1 MNGKLNL
8 PYDKPVRLMFKSGNP
23 KTDKNQSVEGL
34 ENIVVLH
41 LNLAPSDLS
50 GYNVCPMA
58 SMGCKKACL
67 HTAGNPVF
75 QAQKDKGRINRA
87 RYYMQDR
94 ANFMKQLVR
103 ELENF
108 VKWCKK
114 NNKIG
119 VVRLNTT
126 SDISWEIYNLF
137 ERFPTLQFYDYTKI
151 QKRAMKFARGEY
163 PPNYHLTYSLN
174 EDNYNKAIE
183 VLKNGGNVAVVFRK
197 DLPQTFN
204 GYKVINGDEH
214 DLRYLDEKNVVV
226 GLKAKGK
233 AKKDTSGFVMN

>member
-1 MNGKLNL
+1 MSKLNL
-8 PYDKPVRLMFKSGNP
+8 PYKEPTRLMFKSGNP

-41 LNLAPSDLS
+41 LNLAPADLS

-58 SMGCKKACL
+58 SQGCKSACL

-87 RYYMQDR
+87 RFYMQDR
-94 ANFMKQLVR
+94 DKFMTQLTR
-103 ELENF
+103 ELVNF
-108 VKWCKK
+108 VKWCDK
-114 NNKIG
+114 NKKIG

-126 SDISWEIYNLF
+126 SDISWENYNLF
-137 ERFPTLQFYDYTKI
+137 EKFPMLQFYDYTKI
-151 QKRAMKFARGEY
+151 QKRALKFARGEY

-174 EDNYNKAIE
+174 EDNYDKAVE
-183 VLKNGGNVAVVFRK
+183 VLNEGGNIAVVFRK
-197 DLPQTFN
+197 DLPDTFM
-204 GYKVINGDEH
+204 GKKVVNGDLH
-214 DLRYLDEKNVVV
+214 DLRYLDPKNVVV

-233 AKKDTSGFVMN
+233 AKTDYSGFVMN

>member
-1 MNGKLNL
+1 MSKLNL
-8 PYDKPVRLMFKSGNP
+8 PYKEPTRLMFKSGNP

-41 LNLAPSDLS
+41 LNLAPADLS

-58 SMGCKKACL
+58 SQGCKSACL

-87 RYYMQDR
+87 RFYMQDR
-94 ANFMKQLVR
+94 DKFMTQLTR
-103 ELENF
+103 ELVNF
-108 VKWCKK
+108 VKWCDK
-114 NNKIG
+114 NKKIG

-126 SDISWEIYNLF
+126 SDISWENYNLF
-137 ERFPTLQFYDYTKI
+137 EKFPMLQFYDYTKI
-151 QKRAMKFARGEY
+151 QKRALKFARGEY

-174 EDNYNKAIE
+174 EDNYDRAVE
-183 VLKNGGNVAVVFRK
+183 VLNEGGNIAVVFRK
-197 DLPQTFN
+197 DLPDTFM
-204 GYKVINGDEH
+204 GKKVVNGDLH
-214 DLRYLDEKNVVV
+214 DLRYLDPKNVVV

-233 AKKDTSGFVMN
+233 AKTDYSGFVMN

>member
-1 MNGKLNL
+1 MGKLNL
-8 PYDKPVRLMFKSGNP
+8 PYKEPTRLMFKSGNP

-41 LNLAPSDLS
+41 LNLAPADLS

-58 SMGCKKACL
+58 SQGCKSACL

-87 RYYMQDR
+87 RFYMQDR
-94 ANFMKQLVR
+94 DKFISRIDR
-103 ELENF
+103 ELVNF
-108 VKWCKK
+108 VKWCDK
-114 NNKIG
+114 NKKIG

-126 SDISWEIYNLF
+126 SDISWENYNLF
-137 ERFPTLQFYDYTKI
+137 EKFPMLQFYDYTKI
-151 QKRAMKFARGEY
+151 QKRALKFARGEY

-174 EDNYNKAIE
+174 EDNYDRAVE
-183 VLKNGGNVAVVFRK
+183 VLNEGGNIAVVFRK
-197 DLPQTFN
+197 DLPDTFM
-204 GYKVINGDEH
+204 GKKVVNGDLH
-214 DLRYLDEKNVVV
+214 DLRYLDPKNVVV

-233 AKKDTSGFVMN
+233 AKTDYSGFVMN

>member
-1 MNGKLNL
+1 MGKLNL
-8 PYDKPVRLMFKSGNP
+8 PYKEPTRLMFKSGNP

-41 LNLAPSDLS
+41 LNLAPADLS

-58 SMGCKKACL
+58 SQGCKSACL

-87 RYYMQDR
+87 RFYMQNRDK
-94 ANFMKQLVR
+94 FMTQLTR
-103 ELENF
+103 ELVNF
-108 VKWCKK
+108 VKWCDK
-114 NNKIG
+114 NKKIG

-126 SDISWEIYNLF
+126 SDVSWENYNLF
-137 ERFPTLQFYDYTKI
+137 EKFPMLQFYDYTKI
-151 QKRAMKFARGEY
+151 QKRALKFARGEY

-174 EDNYNKAIE
+174 EDNYDKAVE
-183 VLKNGGNVAVVFRK
+183 VLNEGGNIAVVFRK
-197 DLPQTFN
+197 DLPDTFM
-204 GYKVINGDEH
+204 GKKVVNGDLH
-214 DLRYLDEKNVVV
+214 DLRYLDPKNVVV

-233 AKKDTSGFVMN
+233 AKTDYSGFVMN

>member
-1 MNGKLNL
+1 MGKLNL
-8 PYDKPVRLMFKSGNP
+8 PYKEPTRLMFKSGNP

-41 LNLAPSDLS
+41 LNLAPADLS

-58 SMGCKKACL
+58 SKGCKSACL

-87 RYYMQDR
+87 RFYMQDR
-94 ANFMKQLVR
+94 DKFMTQLTR
-103 ELENF
+103 ELVNF
-108 VKWCKK
+108 VKWCDK
-114 NNKIG
+114 NKKIG

-126 SDISWEIYNLF
+126 SDISWENYNLF
-137 ERFPTLQFYDYTKI
+137 EKFPMLQFYDYTKI
-151 QKRAMKFARGEY
+151 QKRALKFARGEY

-174 EDNYNKAIE
+174 EDNYDRAVE
-183 VLKNGGNVAVVFRK
+183 VLNEGGNIAVVFRK
-197 DLPQTFN
+197 DLPDTFM
-204 GYKVINGDEH
+204 GKKVVNGDLH
-214 DLRYLDEKNVVV
+214 DLRYLDPKNVVV

-233 AKKDTSGFVMN
+233 AKTDYSGFVMN

>member
-1 MNGKLNL
+1 MGKLNL
-8 PYDKPVRLMFKSGNP
+8 PYKEPTRLMFKSGNP

-41 LNLAPSDLS
+41 LNLAPADLS

-58 SMGCKKACL
+58 SQGCKSACL

-87 RYYMQDR
+87 RFYMQDR
-94 ANFMKQLVR
+94 DKFITQLTR
-103 ELENF
+103 ELVNF
-108 VKWCKK
+108 VKWCDK
-114 NNKIG
+114 NKKIG

-126 SDISWEIYNLF
+126 SDISWENYNLF
-137 ERFPTLQFYDYTKI
+137 EKFPMLQFYDYTKI
-151 QKRAMKFARGEY
+151 QKRALKFARGEY

-174 EDNYNKAIE
+174 EDNYDRAVE
-183 VLKNGGNVAVVFRK
+183 VLNEGGNIAVVFRK
-197 DLPQTFN
+197 DLPDTFM
-204 GYKVINGDEH
+204 GKKVVNGDLH
-214 DLRYLDEKNVVV
+214 DLRYLDPKNVVV

-233 AKKDTSGFVMN
+233 AKTDYSGFVMN

>member
-1 MNGKLNL
+1 MGKLNL
-8 PYDKPVRLMFKSGNP
+8 PYKEPTRLMFKSGNP

-41 LNLAPSDLS
+41 LNLAPADLS

-58 SMGCKKACL
+58 SQGCKSACL

-87 RYYMQDR
+87 RFYMQDR
-94 ANFMKQLVR
+94 DKFMTQLTR
-103 ELENF
+103 ELVNF
-108 VKWCKK
+108 VKWCDK
-114 NNKIG
+114 NKKIG

-126 SDISWEIYNLF
+126 SDISWENYNLF
-137 ERFPTLQFYDYTKI
+137 EKFPMLQFYDYTKI
-151 QKRAMKFARGEY
+151 QKRALKFARGEY

-174 EDNYNKAIE
+174 EDNYDRAVE
-183 VLKNGGNVAVVFRK
+183 VLNEGGNIAVVFRK
-197 DLPQTFN
+197 NLPDTFM
-204 GYKVINGDEH
+204 GKKVVNGDLH
-214 DLRYLDEKNVVV
+214 DLRYLDPKNVVV

-233 AKKDTSGFVMN
+233 AKTDYSGFVME

>member
-1 MNGKLNL
+1 MGKLNL
-8 PYDKPVRLMFKSGNP
+8 PYKEPTRLMFKSGNP

-41 LNLAPSDLS
+41 LNLAPADLS

-58 SMGCKKACL
+58 SQGCKSDCL

-87 RYYMQDR
+87 RFYMQDR
-94 ANFMKQLVR
+94 DKFMTQLTR
-103 ELENF
+103 ELVNF
-108 VKWCKK
+108 VKWCDK
-114 NNKIG
+114 NKKIG

-126 SDISWEIYNLF
+126 SDISWENYNLF
-137 ERFPTLQFYDYTKI
+137 EKFPMLQFYDYTKI
-151 QKRAMKFARGEY
+151 QKRALKFARGEY

-174 EDNYNKAIE
+174 EDNYDRAVE
-183 VLKNGGNVAVVFRK
+183 VLNEGGNIAVVFRK
-197 DLPQTFN
+197 DLPDTFM
-204 GYKVINGDEH
+204 GKKVVNGDLH
-214 DLRYLDEKNVVV
+214 DLRYLDPKNVVV

-233 AKKDTSGFVMN
+233 AKTDYSGFVMD

>member
-1 MNGKLNL
+1 MGKLNL
-8 PYDKPVRLMFKSGNP
+8 PYKEPTRLMFKSGNP

-41 LNLAPSDLS
+41 LNFAPADLS

-58 SMGCKKACL
+58 SQGCKSACL

-87 RYYMQDR
+87 RFYMQDR
-94 ANFMKQLVR
+94 DKFMTQLTR
-103 ELENF
+103 ELVNF
-108 VKWCKK
+108 VKWCDK
-114 NNKIG
+114 NKKIG

-126 SDISWEIYNLF
+126 SDISWENYNLF
-137 ERFPTLQFYDYTKI
+137 EKFPMLQFYDYTKI
-151 QKRAMKFARGEY
+151 QKRALKFARGEY

-174 EDNYNKAIE
+174 EDNYDKAVE
-183 VLKNGGNVAVVFRK
+183 VLNEGGNIAVVFRK
-197 DLPQTFN
+197 DLPDTFM
-204 GYKVINGDEH
+204 GKKVVNGDLH
-214 DLRYLDEKNVVV
+214 DLRYLDPKNVVV

-233 AKKDTSGFVMN
+233 AKTDYSGFVME

>member
-1 MNGKLNL
+1 MIGKEYL
-8 PYDKPVRLMFKSGNP
+8 PFQEPVRLMFKSGNP
-23 KTDKNQSVEGL
+23 KTDKNQSINGL
-34 ENIVVLH
+34 ENYVILH
-41 LNLAPSDLS
+41 LNLAPEKLS
-50 GYNVCPMA
+50 GFQMCPMA

-87 RYYMQDR
+87 RFYMQDR
-94 ANFMKQLVR
+94 PNFLKKLFK

-126 SDISWEIYNLF
+126 SDVSWEIHNIF
-137 ERFPTLQFYDYTKI
+137 EKFPMLQFYDYTKI

-174 EDNYNKAIE
+174 EDNYKQAME
-183 VLKNGGNVAVVFRK
+183 VLNNGGNIAVVFRK

-233 AKKDTSGFVMN
+233 AKKDESGFVMD

>member
-1 MNGKLNL
+1 MGKLNL
-8 PYDKPVRLMFKSGNP
+8 PYKEPTRLMFKSGNP

-41 LNLAPSDLS
+41 LNLAPADLS

-58 SMGCKKACL
+58 SQGCKSACL

-87 RYYMQDR
+87 RFYMQDR
-94 ANFMKQLVR
+94 DKFMTQLTR
-103 ELENF
+103 ELVNF
-108 VKWCKK
+108 VKWCDK
-114 NNKIG
+114 NKKIG

-126 SDISWEIYNLF
+126 SDISWENYNLF
-137 ERFPTLQFYDYTKI
+137 EKFPMLQFYDYTKI
-151 QKRAMKFARGEY
+151 QKRALKFARGEY

-174 EDNYNKAIE
+174 EDNYDKAVE
-183 VLKNGGNVAVVFRK
+183 VLNEGGNIAVVFRK
-197 DLPQTFN
+197 DLPDTFM
-204 GYKVINGDEH
+204 GKKVVNGDLH
-214 DLRYLDEKNVVV
+214 DLRYLDPKNVVV

-233 AKKDTSGFVMN
+233 AKTDYSGSVMN

>member
-1 MNGKLNL
+1 MGKLNL
-8 PYDKPVRLMFKSGNP
+8 PYKEPTRLMFKSGNP

-41 LNLAPSDLS
+41 LNLAPADLS

-58 SMGCKKACL
+58 SQGCKSACL

-87 RYYMQDR
+87 RFYMQDR
-94 ANFMKQLVR
+94 DKFMTQLTR
-103 ELENF
+103 ELINF
-108 VKWCKK
+108 VKWCDK
-114 NNKIG
+114 NKKIG

-126 SDISWEIYNLF
+126 SDISWENYNLF
-137 ERFPTLQFYDYTKI
+137 EKFPMLQFYDYTKI
-151 QKRAMKFARGEY
+151 QKRALKFARGEY

-174 EDNYNKAIE
+174 EDNYDKAVE
-183 VLKNGGNVAVVFRK
+183 VLNEGGNIAVVFRK
-197 DLPQTFN
+197 DLPDTFM
-204 GYKVINGDEH
+204 GKKVVNGDLH
-214 DLRYLDEKNVVV
+214 DLRYLDPKNVVV

-233 AKKDTSGFVMN
+233 AKTDYSGFVMN

>member
-1 MNGKLNL
+1 MGKLNL
-8 PYDKPVRLMFKSGNP
+8 PYKEPTRLMFKSGNP

-41 LNLAPSDLS
+41 LNLAPADLS

-58 SMGCKKACL
+58 SQGCKSACL

-87 RYYMQDR
+87 RFYMQNRDK
-94 ANFMKQLVR
+94 FMTQLTR
-103 ELENF
+103 ELVNF
-108 VKWCKK
+108 VKWCDK
-114 NNKIG
+114 NKKIG

-126 SDISWEIYNLF
+126 SDISWENYNLF
-137 ERFPTLQFYDYTKI
+137 EKFPMLQFYDYTKI
-151 QKRAMKFARGEY
+151 QKRALKFARGEY

-174 EDNYNKAIE
+174 EDNYDKAVE
-183 VLKNGGNVAVVFRK
+183 VLNEGGNIAVVFRK
-197 DLPQTFN
+197 DLPDTFM
-204 GYKVINGDEH
+204 GKKVVNGDLH
-214 DLRYLDEKNVVV
+214 DLRYLDPKNVVV

-233 AKKDTSGFVMN
+233 AKTDYSGFVMN

>member
-1 MNGKLNL
+1 MGKLNL
-8 PYDKPVRLMFKSGNP
+8 PYKEPTRLMFKSGNP

-41 LNLAPSDLS
+41 LNLAPADLS

-58 SMGCKKACL
+58 SQGCKSACL

-87 RYYMQDR
+87 RFYMQDR
-94 ANFMKQLVR
+94 DKFMTQLTR
-103 ELENF
+103 ELVNF
-108 VKWCKK
+108 VKWCDK
-114 NNKIG
+114 NKKIG

-126 SDISWEIYNLF
+126 SDISWEHYNLF
-137 ERFPTLQFYDYTKI
+137 DKFPMLQFYDYTKI
-151 QKRAMKFARGEY
+151 QKRALKFARGEY

-174 EDNYNKAIE
+174 EDNYDRAVE
-183 VLKNGGNVAVVFRK
+183 VLNEGGNIAVVFRK
-197 DLPQTFN
+197 DLPDTFM
-204 GYKVINGDEH
+204 GKKVVNGDLH
-214 DLRYLDEKNVVV
+214 DLRYLDPKNVVV

-233 AKKDTSGFVMN
+233 AKTDYSGFVMN

>member
-1 MNGKLNL
+1 MSGKLNL
-8 PYDKPVRLMFKSGNP
+8 PYKKPIRLMFKSGNP
-23 KTDKNQSVEGL
+23 KTIKNQSVSGL
-34 ENIVVLH
+34 EDIVIQF

-50 GYNVCPMA
+50 GYNMCPMA
-58 SMGCKKACL
+58 SIGCKKACL

-75 QAQKDKGRINRA
+75 QAQKDMGRINRA
-87 RYYMQDR
+87 RFYMQDR
-94 ANFMKQLVR
+94 PNFMKQLVR

-119 VVRLNTT
+119 AVRLNTT
-126 SDISWEIYNLF
+126 SDISWEIF
-137 ERFPTLQFYDYTKI
+137 EIFEKFPTLQFYDYTKI

-174 EDNYNKAIE
+174 EDNYKKAIK

-197 DLPQTFN
+197 DLPKTFS

-214 DLRYLDEKNVVV
+214 DLRYLDKKNVVV

-233 AKKDTSGFVMN
+233 AKTDMSGFVLD

>member
-1 MNGKLNL
+1 MGKLNL
-8 PYDKPVRLMFKSGNP
+8 PYKEPTRLMFKSGNP

-41 LNLAPSDLS
+41 LNLAPADLS

-58 SMGCKKACL
+58 SLGCKAACL

-87 RYYMQDR
+87 RFYMQDR
-94 ANFMKQLVR
+94 DKFMTQLTR
-103 ELENF
+103 ELVNF
-108 VKWCKK
+108 VKWCDK
-114 NNKIG
+114 NKKIG

-126 SDISWEIYNLF
+126 SDISWENYNLF
-137 ERFPTLQFYDYTKI
+137 EKFPMLQFYDYTKI
-151 QKRAMKFARGEY
+151 QTRALKFARGEY

-174 EDNYNKAIE
+174 EDNYDKAMQ
-183 VLKNGGNVAVVFRK
+183 VLNEGGNIAVVFRK
-197 DLPQTFN
+197 DLPDTFA
-204 GYKVINGDEH
+204 GRKVVNGDLH
-214 DLRYLDEKNVVV
+214 DLRYLDPKNVVV

-233 AKKDTSGFVMN
+233 AKTDYSGFVMD

>member
-197 DLPQTFN
+197 DLQQTFN
-204 GYKVINGDEH
+204 GYKVINCDEH
-214 DLRYLDEKNVVV
+214 DLR
-226 GLKAKGK
+226 
-233 AKKDTSGFVMN
+233 

>member
-1 MNGKLNL
+1 MGKLNL
-8 PYDKPVRLMFKSGNP
+8 PYKEPTRLMFKSGNP

-41 LNLAPSDLS
+41 LNFAPADLS

-58 SMGCKKACL
+58 SQGCKSACL

-87 RYYMQDR
+87 RFYMQDR
-94 ANFMKQLVR
+94 DKFISRIDR
-103 ELENF
+103 ELVNF
-108 VKWCKK
+108 VKWCDK
-114 NNKIG
+114 NKKIG

-126 SDISWEIYNLF
+126 SDISWENYNLF
-137 ERFPTLQFYDYTKI
+137 EKFPMLQFYDYTKI
-151 QKRAMKFARGEY
+151 QKRALKFARGEY

-174 EDNYNKAIE
+174 EDNYDRAVE
-183 VLKNGGNVAVVFRK
+183 VLNEGGNIAVVFRK
-197 DLPQTFN
+197 DLPDTFM
-204 GYKVINGDEH
+204 GKKVVNGDLH
-214 DLRYLDEKNVVV
+214 DLRYLDPKNVVV

-233 AKKDTSGFVMN
+233 AKTDYSGFVMN

>member
-1 MNGKLNL
+1 MGKLNL
-8 PYDKPVRLMFKSGNP
+8 PYKEPTRLMFKSGNP

-41 LNLAPSDLS
+41 LNLAPADLS

-58 SMGCKKACL
+58 SKGCKSACL

-87 RYYMQDR
+87 RFYMQDR
-94 ANFMKQLVR
+94 DKFMTQLTR
-103 ELENF
+103 ELVNF
-108 VKWCKK
+108 VKWCDK
-114 NNKIG
+114 NKKIG

-126 SDISWEIYNLF
+126 SDVSWENYNLF
-137 ERFPTLQFYDYTKI
+137 EKFPMLQFYDYTKI
-151 QKRAMKFARGEY
+151 QKRALKFARGEY

-174 EDNYNKAIE
+174 EDNYDKAKE
-183 VLKNGGNVAVVFRK
+183 VLNKGGNVAVVFRK
-197 DLPQTFN
+197 DLPQTFM
-204 GYKVINGDEH
+204 GHRVVNGDLH
-214 DLRYLDEKNVVV
+214 DLRLLDPKNVVV

-233 AKKDTSGFVMN
+233 AKTDYSGFVMN

>member
-1 MNGKLNL
+1 MIGKNYL
-8 PYDKPVRLMFKSGNP
+8 PFQIPTRLMFKSGNP

-41 LNLAPSDLS
+41 LNLAPADLS

-58 SMGCKKACL
+58 SQGCKSACL

-87 RYYMQDR
+87 RFYMQNRDK
-94 ANFMKQLVR
+94 FMTQLTR
-103 ELENF
+103 ELVNF
-108 VKWCKK
+108 VKWCDK
-114 NNKIG
+114 NKKIG

-126 SDISWEIYNLF
+126 SDISWENYNLF
-137 ERFPTLQFYDYTKI
+137 EKFPMLQFYDYTKI
-151 QKRAMKFARGEY
+151 QKRALKFARGEY

-174 EDNYNKAIE
+174 EDNYDRAVE
-183 VLKNGGNVAVVFRK
+183 VLNEGGNIAVVFRK
-197 DLPQTFN
+197 DLPDTFM
-204 GYKVINGDEH
+204 GKKVVNGDLH
-214 DLRYLDEKNVVV
+214 DLRYLDPKNVVV

-233 AKKDTSGFVMN
+233 AKTDYSGFVMN

>member
-1 MNGKLNL
+1 MGKLNL
-8 PYDKPVRLMFKSGNP
+8 PYKEPTRLMFKSGNP

-41 LNLAPSDLS
+41 LNFAPADLS

-58 SMGCKKACL
+58 SQGCKSACL

-87 RYYMQDR
+87 RFYMQDR
-94 ANFMKQLVR
+94 DKFISRIDR
-103 ELENF
+103 ELVNF
-108 VKWCKK
+108 VKWCDK
-114 NNKIG
+114 NKKIG

-126 SDISWEIYNLF
+126 SDISWENYNLF
-137 ERFPTLQFYDYTKI
+137 EKFPMLQFYDYTKI
-151 QKRAMKFARGEY
+151 QKRALKFARGEY

-174 EDNYNKAIE
+174 EDNYDKAVE
-183 VLKNGGNVAVVFRK
+183 VLNEGGNIAVVFRK
-197 DLPQTFN
+197 DLPDTFM
-204 GYKVINGDEH
+204 GKKVVNGDLH
-214 DLRYLDEKNVVV
+214 DLRYLDPKNVVV

-233 AKKDTSGFVMN
+233 AKTDYSGFVMN

>member
-1 MNGKLNL
+1 MSGKLNL
-8 PYDKPVRLMFKSGNP
+8 PYKKPIRLMFKSGNP
-23 KTDKNQSVEGL
+23 KTIKNQSVSGL
-34 ENIVVLH
+34 EDIVIQF

-50 GYNVCPMA
+50 GYNMCPMA
-58 SMGCKKACL
+58 SIGCKKACL

-75 QAQKDKGRINRA
+75 QAQKDMGRINRA
-87 RYYMQDR
+87 RFYMQDR
-94 ANFMKQLVR
+94 PNFMKQLVR

-119 VVRLNTT
+119 AVRLNTT
-126 SDISWEIYNLF
+126 SDISWEIF
-137 ERFPTLQFYDYTKI
+137 EIFEKFPTLQFYDYTKI

-174 EDNYNKAIE
+174 EDNYNKAIK

-197 DLPQTFN
+197 DLPKTFS

-214 DLRYLDEKNVVV
+214 DLRYLDKKNVVV

-233 AKKDTSGFVMN
+233 AKKDTSGFVME

>member
-1 MNGKLNL
+1 MGKLNL
-8 PYDKPVRLMFKSGNP
+8 PYKEPTRLMFKSGNP

-41 LNLAPSDLS
+41 LNFAPADLS

-58 SMGCKKACL
+58 SQGCKSACL

-87 RYYMQDR
+87 RFYMQDR
-94 ANFMKQLVR
+94 DKFMTQLTR
-103 ELENF
+103 ELVNF
-108 VKWCKK
+108 VKWCDK
-114 NNKIG
+114 NKKIG

-126 SDISWEIYNLF
+126 SDISWENYNLF
-137 ERFPTLQFYDYTKI
+137 EKFPMLQFYDYTKI
-151 QKRAMKFARGEY
+151 QKRALKFAKGEY

-174 EDNYNKAIE
+174 EDNYDRAVE
-183 VLKNGGNVAVVFRK
+183 VLNEGGNIAVVFRK
-197 DLPQTFN
+197 DLPDTFM
-204 GYKVINGDEH
+204 GKKVVNGDLH
-214 DLRYLDEKNVVV
+214 DLRYLDPKNVVV

-233 AKKDTSGFVMN
+233 AKTDYSGFVMN

>member
-1 MNGKLNL
+1 MGKLNL
-8 PYDKPVRLMFKSGNP
+8 PYKEPTRLMFKSGNP

-41 LNLAPSDLS
+41 LNFAPADLS

-58 SMGCKKACL
+58 SQGCKSACL

-87 RYYMQDR
+87 RFYMQDR
-94 ANFMKQLVR
+94 DKFMSQLTR
-103 ELENF
+103 ELVNF
-108 VKWCKK
+108 VKWCDK
-114 NNKIG
+114 NKKIG

-126 SDISWEIYNLF
+126 SDISWEHYNLF
-137 ERFPTLQFYDYTKI
+137 EKFPMLQFYDYTKI
-151 QKRAMKFARGEY
+151 QKRALKFARGEY

-174 EDNYNKAIE
+174 EDNYDKAVE
-183 VLKNGGNVAVVFRK
+183 VLNEGGNIAVVFRK
-197 DLPQTFN
+197 DLPQTFM
-204 GYKVINGDEH
+204 GKKVVNGDLH
-214 DLRYLDEKNVVV
+214 DLRYLDQKNVVV

-233 AKKDTSGFVMN
+233 AKTDYSGFVMN

>member
-1 MNGKLNL
+1 MGKLNL
-8 PYDKPVRLMFKSGNP
+8 PYKEPTRLMFKSGNP

-41 LNLAPSDLS
+41 LNFAPADLS

-58 SMGCKKACL
+58 SQGCKSACL

-87 RYYMQDR
+87 RFYMQNRDK
-94 ANFMKQLVR
+94 FMTQLTR
-103 ELENF
+103 ELVNF
-108 VKWCKK
+108 VKWCDK
-114 NNKIG
+114 NKKIG

-126 SDISWEIYNLF
+126 SDISWENYNLF
-137 ERFPTLQFYDYTKI
+137 EKFPMLQFYDYTKI
-151 QKRAMKFARGEY
+151 QKRALKFARGEY

-174 EDNYNKAIE
+174 EDNYDRAVE
-183 VLKNGGNVAVVFRK
+183 VLNEGGNIAVVFRK
-197 DLPQTFN
+197 DLPDTFM
-204 GYKVINGDEH
+204 GKKVVNGDLH
-214 DLRYLDEKNVVV
+214 DLRFLDEKNVVV

-233 AKKDTSGFVMN
+233 AKTDYSGFVMN